1 MFFLTSL
8 TVIHKNRVTSRFDD
22 LIPSENI
29 PAVLAFNTVLDRYSE
44 IPWIVETAEVLYYG
58 ISQNWPCQVYGRWL
72 LFTKEFPQTHGMRL
86 TCVLQNVYKL
96 VPKSTLDDT
105 HLTDKFT
112 NCRLCRNVKLSTSP
126 FYSSPQVWA
135 YHKCE
140 SNFHLKICVLPVISL
155 TLYWTIFRYFTFLRF
170 KQFPLTSSTQ
180 ISLLL
185 NVFSVTGDCIG
196 LNQPLPHWDFSIPL
210 RGLRSRHGV
219 SLLPRKEYT
228 L

>member
-1 MFFLTSL
+1 M
-8 TVIHKNRVTSRFDD
+8 
-22 LIPSENI
+22 
-29 PAVLAFNTVLDRYSE
+29 
-44 IPWIVETAEVLYYG
+44 LYYG
-58 ISQNWPCQVYGRWL
+58 IAQNRPCQGQSVTHKEGYGNWL

-105 HLTDKFT
+105 LLTDKFT
-112 NCRLCRNVKLSTSP
+112 NSRLCRNVKLSTSP

-155 TLYWTIFRYFTFLRF
+155 TLYWTIFRYFTFLIF

>member
-96 VPKSTLDDT
+96 VPKSTRD
-105 HLTDKFT
+105 
-112 NCRLCRNVKLSTSP
+112 V
-126 FYSSPQVWA
+126 
-135 YHKCE
+135 
-140 SNFHLKICVLPVISL
+140 
-155 TLYWTIFRYFTFLRF
+155 
-170 KQFPLTSSTQ
+170 
-180 ISLLL
+180 
-185 NVFSVTGDCIG
+185 GM
-196 LNQPLPHWDFSIPL
+196 
-210 RGLRSRHGV
+210 
-219 SLLPRKEYT
+219 
-228 L
+228 